1 MTFALPLCPPD
12 GIDALALAEAELH
25 NLASPRIKASSRE
38 YLQYIR
44 NTYMVE
50 EYRKTDGSWDWNFYN
65 RITFEH
71 MTNNPSEGGNNRL
84 RIRARTDHP
93 NIFAFGSLL
102 KKELRNTLNKMEQ
115 YEQGNLEPYVSKRS
129 QQLQKS
135 RNKLKTMLENDEL
148 LLRKYLR
155 SQGVLAQQTKPKNKK
170 QVDGRA
176 GVEGAVRG
184 ALVSVTDDTLV
195 EQEVGEAGAGVGVQR
210 VRGRRGGFAAG
221 TGRARGV
228 RGRGAAPTHRIC
240 PSCGGNYRTSYLR
253 IHQRRHCHG
262 PGEEE
267 DDDDNDEEIEDVVE
281 VQDDEEVTD
290 GLEVDEVLD
299 VVAEV
304 EQTVA
309 GIRQRRGIVDSDD
322 EDEVETLTRRIR
334 QQRLQA
340 ERRRPEDDDNDLPPA
355 QRSRVS
361 YPSRNTEPDVESGE
375 GAEQEPSKEPW
386 QLLMQVQVVP

>member
-1 MTFALPLCPPD
+1 
-12 GIDALALAEAELH
+12 
-25 NLASPRIKASSRE
+25 
-38 YLQYIR
+38 
-44 NTYMVE
+44 
-50 EYRKTDGSWDWNFYN
+50 
-65 RITFEH
+65 

-170 QVDGRA
+170 QVAGRA

-361 YPSRNTEPDVESGE
+361 SPSRNTEPDVELGE
-375 GAEQEPSKEPW
+375 GAEVEARAQQGTMATPDAGPSGAVDEDGRLIIPPAASPQPPPSPEQDQHYHRLADTLIRRELKTG
-386 QLLMQVQVVP
+386 LSCTYYHSLHL